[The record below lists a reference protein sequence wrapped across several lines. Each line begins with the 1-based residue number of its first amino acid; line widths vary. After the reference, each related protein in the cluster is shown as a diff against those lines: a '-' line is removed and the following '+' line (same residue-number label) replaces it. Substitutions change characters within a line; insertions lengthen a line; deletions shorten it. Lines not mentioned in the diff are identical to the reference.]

1 MSEIIILIATTV
13 IAINLLYTML
23 PSGSYEKYC
32 KYILGLVLLLVFA
45 GTVKKFDISSEILN
59 FNENIPVYE
68 NTKIAETVQKQT
80 EVLIN
85 ENINNM
91 LKANRIYVKNVN
103 VLLNNDVL
111 VKVKV
116 SLSDMKDKEKTIS
129 LISSYCDIN
138 KEIIVIE

>member
-103 VLLNNDVL
+103 VFLNNDVL